1 MLPPD
6 RPAIF
11 REGWSKILPSG
22 SEKISRG
29 YSNLIENQVGR
40 HVCAPKRYSMRAR
53 RSALTIFPELTKRI
67 ESTRIGATL
76 QDQVGYFLSPFD
88 FLKELFT
95 FFLFNFAFRRLVL
108 FPFFIP
114 TSLKIRSLVVGLP
127 AEALA

>member
-1 MLPPD
+1 M
-6 RPAIF
+6 
-11 REGWSKILPSG
+11 W
-22 SEKISRG
+22 
-29 YSNLIENQVGR
+29 
-40 HVCAPKRYSMRAR
+40 AR

-95 FFLFNFAFRRLVL
+95 FFLFNVAFRRLVL
-108 FPFFIP
+108 FLFFIR

-127 AEALA
+127 AGALA